1 MKNVTKIH
9 RNLSE
14 QNRSHPVFGGSN
26 EISLGYLAQAQKCV
40 QTLDKM
46 GLHVL
51 NIHFEKI
58 KPQVRVQPCKE
69 TQKLEKSGQAIAY
82 VQGNDGVHFAEY
94 QMMVEG
100 IKVIWRSYLH

>member
-1 MKNVTKIH
+1 MKNTRKTDRTLND
-9 RNLSE
+9 RN
-14 QNRSHPVFGGSN
+14 RRHPVFGGKN
-26 EISLGYLAQAQKCV
+26 VISLGYLAQTQKCV
-40 QTLDKM
+40 QTLDRM

>member
-1 MKNVTKIH
+1 MKNTTKLD
-9 RNLSE
+9 RTLQD
-14 QNRSHPVFGGSN
+14 QNKAHPVFGGSN
-26 EISLGYLAQAQKCV
+26 TISLGYLAQAQKCV
-40 QTLDKM
+40 KALDQM

-51 NIHFEKI
+51 NINFEKI

-69 TQKLEKSGQAIAY
+69 TKKLEKASQAIAY
-82 VQGNDGVHFAEY
+82 IQGNDGVHFAEY